1 MTDRNDLAFWFE
13 RLKATG
19 VNVPRTT
26 IVRATGSVAEAA
38 YGEYSPHVAPLIED
52 LKRAAADIGYPVF
65 LRTGHG
71 SGKHGWKD
79 TCFVE
84 RPEDFGTHVPNLIE
98 WSECVSMPF
107 GLPTDVW
114 VVREFLPL
122 VSMFKAFHGRMPINR
137 EFRAFIEGGEVRC
150 LHAYWPAFALKGQ
163 SPSKSN
169 WSELL
174 TEMNKLL
181 VGDDALIRT
190 QSALVS
196 CAFDGAW
203 SLDWAQTQDG
213 TWYAI
218 DMAVAE
224 ESFHWPGCPKSDQKE
239 PPSEE
244 EREAMAGALLVA
256 KGPT

>member
-1 MTDRNDLAFWFE
+1 MTDPNDLAFWFE

-26 IVRATGSVAEAA
+26 IIKARGSVVAA
-38 YGEYSPHVAPLIED
+38 GYGEDTPHLEPLLED

-71 SGKHGWKD
+71 SAKHEWKD
-79 TCFVE
+79 TCFIE
-84 RPEDFGTHVPNLIE
+84 CAEDFRTHVPNIIE

-122 VSMFKAFHGRMPINR
+122 VSTFKAFAGRMPINR
-137 EFRAFIEGGEVRC
+137 EFRAFIEGGEVKC
-150 LHAYWPAFALKGQ
+150 LHAYWPEFAIEGHA
-163 SPSKSN
+163 PSKEN
-169 WSELL
+169 WRGLLKLMNELL
-174 TEMNKLL
+174 VE
-181 VGDDALIRT
+181 DDATIRT

-196 CAFDGAW
+196 RAFEGAW
-203 SLDWAQTQDG
+203 SLDWAQTTDG

-224 ESFHWPGCPKSDQKE
+224 DSFHWPGCPRSDQKA

-244 EREAMAGALLVA
+244 EREAMAGALLTTKV
-256 KGPT
+256 PT